1 MKESMLDELTLK
13 GRVPPMGIAGE
24 YGIISYKK
32 VNIQKLCKWEAC
44 RMQLLSG
51 EKGGMTTNL
60 LTKIKCFLLTGEVV
74 LHPIWGALNK
84 PSLRIVKNEIF

>member
-1 MKESMLDELTLK
+1 MFAVGVNRKIHRSVRVALLFSGRYELRLI
-13 GRVPPMGIAGE
+13 GLYNLMGIAGE

-51 EKGGMTTNL
+51 EKGGMTTRACRHWL
-60 LTKIKCFLLTGEVV
+60 
-74 LHPIWGALNK
+74 
-84 PSLRIVKNEIF
+84 